1 MIIFLVII
9 LCLALA
15 CTLLFLVRKRQLRKE
30 MRRTRAYMAKAKQYP
45 NDIYIPLMCEY
56 LSETK
61 TVELNLKGDSMRPF
75 LESDRDQGFLLK
87 VNGFRKGDVVL
98 AEIEK
103 GHFVLHRIDCISSGG
118 ERVDGM
124 CEDPEADITL
134 RGDGNP
140 RGTESCKLKDIRA
153 LCAKVKRNGKMYDLR
168 TSKLWKAYSWWWTHT
183 LPVRRYQLALYRL
196 VWRHQI
202 PRRWKR

>member
-1 MIIFLVII
+1 MIIFLLII
-9 LCLALA
+9 LCIALA
-15 CTLLFLVRKRQLRKE
+15 SVLLFLVRKRQLRTE
-30 MRRTRAYMAKAKQYP
+30 MDRTRKYMAKAKQYP
-45 NDIYIPLMCEY
+45 NDVYIPLMCEY

-103 GHFVLHRIDCISSGG
+103 GHFVLHRIDHISLNG
-118 ERVDGM
+118 ESVKGI
-124 CEDPEADITL
+124 CQAPKADVTL
-134 RGDGNP
+134 RGDGNSV
-140 RGTESCKLKDIRA
+140 GTESCKLENVKA

-196 VWRHQI
+196 VWRHQL
-202 PRRWKR
+202 PRRWKK